1 MAPISI
7 GAKNPRL
14 RLLKQLVGRPKARS
28 QERAFVVD
36 GPRLVIDAMRAG
48 LEVREIFAS
57 TDAIAALGQEGDR
70 LTSHDGDWFAS
81 QEGDRFA
88 GIEVYEVDPSVLGA
102 VLDPVNP
109 QPIAAVVTI
118 PDWSDED
125 LLADDRPLLV
135 AVELRDPGNL
145 GTVIRTA
152 EAAGLAGVIV
162 AGDSVD
168 RFSPKVV
175 RASAGSVFRLPVI
188 AATDPVAMVGR
199 LLERGRN
206 VVAAVVEPGVPAYD
220 TRDLTSAAILI
231 GNEPHG
237 LAAEVVASVT
247 EPVTIPMAEGVESLN
262 VGAAASVLCFEA
274 ARQRRNLA
282 PSGQKSGGQ
291 PPVSRPSCPQ

>member
-1 MAPISI
+1 MPI

-28 QERAFVVD
+28 TERAFVVD
-36 GPRLVIDAMRAG
+36 GPRLVVDAMRAG

-57 TDAIAALGQEGDR
+57 IDAMAALDR
-70 LTSHDGDWFAS
+70 EAERLAS
-81 QEGDRFA
+81 VEGDRFT

-118 PDWSDED
+118 PDWSVED
-125 LLADDRPLLV
+125 LLAGDRAILV

-152 EAAGLAGVIV
+152 EAAGMAGVIV

-188 AATDPVAMVGR
+188 TAADPVAMVSQ
-199 LLERGRN
+199 LLEQGRT
-206 VVAAVVEPGVPAYD
+206 VVAAVVEPDAPAYD
-220 TRDLTSAAILI
+220 TRDLTGAAILI

-237 LAAEVVASVT
+237 LPAQVVAAVT
-247 EPVTIPMAEGVESLN
+247 EPVTIPMADGVESLN

-291 PPVSRPSCPQ
+291 PPVRRPSCPQ

>member
-1 MAPISI
+1 MTI

-14 RLLKQLVGRPKARS
+14 RRLKQLVGRPKARS

-36 GPRLVIDAMRAG
+36 GARLVVDALRSG
-48 LEVREIFAS
+48 LEVQEIFAAP
-57 TDAIAALGQEGDR
+57 DAVHALGPEADR
-70 LTSHDGDWFAS
+70 LD
-81 QEGDRFA
+81 
-88 GIEVYEVDPSVLGA
+88 GIEVFEVDPSVLGA

-109 QPIAAVVTI
+109 QPIAAVAAI
-118 PDWSDED
+118 PEWDSDD
-125 LLADDRPLLV
+125 LLADERPVLV

-188 AATDPVAMVGR
+188 GRADPVAAVNE
-199 LLERGRN
+199 LIDRGRT
-206 VVAAVVEPGVPAYD
+206 VVAAVVDPSAPAYD
-220 TRDLTSAAILI
+220 TEALSEAAILI

-237 LAAEVVASVT
+237 LPAEVVAAVT
-247 EPVTIPMAEGVESLN
+247 RPVTIPMAPGVESLN

-274 ARQRRNLA
+274 ARQRRGLA
-282 PSGQKSGGQ
+282 RSAQKSGGQ
-291 PPVSRPSCPQ
+291 PPVRRPSCPQ

>member
-1 MAPISI
+1 MAPIPI

-36 GPRLVIDAMRAG
+36 GPRLVVDAMRAG
-48 LEVREIFAS
+48 LEVKEIFAS
-57 TDAIAALGQEGDR
+57 AEAIAALGRETARLASPESDR
-70 LTSHDGDWFAS
+70 SGSSQDWF
-81 QEGDRFA
+81 D
-88 GIEVYEVDPSVLGA
+88 GIEVYEVVPSVLGA

-109 QPIAAVVTI
+109 QPIAAVVAF
-118 PDWSDED
+118 PDWSAED

-188 AATDPVAMVGR
+188 ATEEPVATVGQ

-206 VVAAVVEPGVPAYD
+206 VVAAVVEPGAPSYD
-220 TRDLTSAAILI
+220 TRDLTGAAILI

-237 LAAEVVASVT
+237 LPAEVVAAVT
-247 EPVTIPMAEGVESLN
+247 EPVTIPMADGVESLN

-274 ARQRRNLA
+274 ARQRRNLTS
-282 PSGQKSGGQ
+282 SGQKSGGQ

>member
-36 GPRLVIDAMRAG
+36 GPRLVIDAMRSG

-57 TDAIAALGQEGDR
+57 TDAIAALGQEGD
-70 LTSHDGDWFAS
+70 
-81 QEGDRFA
+81 QFA
-88 GIEVYEVDPSVLGA
+88 GIEVYEVDPSILGA

-206 VVAAVVEPGVPAYD
+206 LVAAVVEPGVPAYD
-220 TRDLTSAAILI
+220 TRDLTGAAILI

-237 LAAEVVASVT
+237 LAAEVVAAVT

>member
-1 MAPISI
+1 MAPMSI

-14 RLLKQLVGRPKARS
+14 RLLRQLVGRPKARS

-36 GPRLVIDAMRAG
+36 GPRLVVDAIRSE
-48 LEVREIFAS
+48 LEVREIFGSAE
-57 TDAIAALGQEGDR
+57 AIASLGGEI
-70 LTSHDGDWFAS
+70 
-81 QEGDRFA
+81 DRFT
-88 GIEVYEVDPSVLGA
+88 GIEVFEVDPSVLGA

-109 QPIAAVVTI
+109 QPIAAVVAM
-118 PDWSDED
+118 PDHSTEE
-125 LLADDRPLLV
+125 LLADERPLLV

-188 AATDPVAMVGR
+188 AVTDPVAMVGQLRDGGR
-199 LLERGRN
+199 L
-206 VVAAVVEPGVPAYD
+206 VVAAVVEPGASSYD
-220 TRDLTSAAILI
+220 ATDLSGAAILI
-231 GNEPHG
+231 GNEPNG
-237 LAAEVVASVT
+237 LPGEVVAAVT
-247 EPVTIPMAEGVESLN
+247 ESVTIPMADGVESLN

>member
-1 MAPISI
+1 MAPMSI

-14 RLLKQLVGRPKARS
+14 RLLRQLVGRPKARS

-36 GPRLVIDAMRAG
+36 GPRLVVDAMRSG

-57 TDAIAALGQEGDR
+57 ADALAALER
-70 LTSHDGDWFAS
+70 EIDG
-81 QEGDRFA
+81 FA

-109 QPIAAVVTI
+109 QPIAAVVAM
-118 PDWSDED
+118 PDHSTEE

-188 AATDPVAMVGR
+188 VAPDPVALVGQ
-199 LLERGRN
+199 LGAGGRT
-206 VVAAVVEPGVPAYD
+206 VVAAVVDPGTPAYD
-220 TRDLTSAAILI
+220 ATDLTGAAILI

-237 LAAEVVASVT
+237 LPDEVVVAVT
-247 EPVTIPMAEGVESLN
+247 EPVTIPMADGVESLN

-291 PPVSRPSCPQ
+291 PPVRRPSCPQ